1 MTVFILFLVLATP
14 VVAVLGQL
22 LGFAIALPVVGL
34 FLLLKALLRNVFHL
48 IASAFH
54 HSHA

>member
-1 MTVFILFLVLATP
+1 MTVFILLLVLATP
-14 VVAVLGQL
+14 VVALLGQV

-34 FLLLKALLRNVFHL
+34 FLLLKALLRKVFHR
-48 IASAFH
+48 IVSALH